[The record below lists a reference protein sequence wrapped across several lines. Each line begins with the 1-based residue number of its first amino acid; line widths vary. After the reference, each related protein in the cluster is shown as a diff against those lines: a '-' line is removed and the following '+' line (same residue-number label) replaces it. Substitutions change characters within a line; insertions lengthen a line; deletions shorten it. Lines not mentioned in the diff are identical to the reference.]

1 MSIEIK
7 EKDGILQIL
16 GHINSKNVSLVKTH
30 LAKILEVK
38 EMIRVSLENVS
49 GIDYDALHVLE
60 TFNQKM
66 FEKKKSLSI
75 FGLKN
80 HQISKYD
87 RLHA

>member
-38 EMIRVSLENVS
+38 EKILVSLEHVS
-49 GIDYDALHVLE
+49 GIDYDALYSLE
-60 TFNQKM
+60 TFNHKM
-66 FEKKKSLSI
+66 FEKKKSLNI

-80 HQISKYD
+80 DQISKYN
-87 RLHA
+87 RLHV